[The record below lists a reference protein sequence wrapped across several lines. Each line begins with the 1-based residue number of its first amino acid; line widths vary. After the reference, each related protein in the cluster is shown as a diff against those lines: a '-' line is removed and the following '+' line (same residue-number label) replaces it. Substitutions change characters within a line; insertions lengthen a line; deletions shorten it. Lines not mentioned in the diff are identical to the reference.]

1 MQKIAI
7 LINSLG
13 GGGAERV
20 VSTLLNELCFE
31 YECYLILLEN
41 NIDYLLD
48 NRINVICLNEDVNLS
63 GIKKLIRLPFLAFKL
78 AKIIK
83 KFGFA
88 QVTSFLYRANYINI
102 LSSFFA
108 KHRVVI
114 SERIAPSAMY
124 RNNSLEDV
132 ISKILLKTLYKK
144 ADLIISV
151 SKAIEFDLIENFN
164 IGVKQVVIYNP
175 YDIESINNKTNEK
188 VGVDIDKKSIIA
200 VGTLCDRKNQQ
211 LILRS
216 FARIADNDYVL
227 YLLGKGENEDKLK
240 VLAREL
246 GIAKRVV
253 FLGFDNNPYKYLS
266 KCSIFILGSNAEGF
280 PNVLAEA
287 MVCGCAVISTDCLSG
302 PREILAPKSDIKF
315 ELRDDIELA
324 EFGVLVPVQDEIN
337 LAKAIEVVIGD
348 NELRGKYRQVAKKRA
363 NDFNIDGI
371 IKRYKE
377 VICAG

>member
-41 NIDYLLD
+41 NIDYPLD

-63 GIKKLIRLPFLAFKL
+63 GVKKLIRLPFLAFKL

-83 KFGFA
+83 KFGFN

-114 SERIAPSAMY
+114 SERIAPTAMY
-124 RNNSLEDV
+124 RKNSLEDL

-151 SKAIEFDLIENFN
+151 SKVIEFDLIENFN
-164 IGVKQVVIYNP
+164 IGVN
-175 YDIESINNKTNEK
+175 
-188 VGVDIDKKSIIA
+188 
-200 VGTLCDRKNQQ
+200 RW
-211 LILRS
+211 
-216 FARIADNDYVL
+216 
-227 YLLGKGENEDKLK
+227 
-240 VLAREL
+240 
-246 GIAKRVV
+246 
-253 FLGFDNNPYKYLS
+253 
-266 KCSIFILGSNAEGF
+266 
-280 PNVLAEA
+280 
-287 MVCGCAVISTDCLSG
+287 
-302 PREILAPKSDIKF
+302 
-315 ELRDDIELA
+315 
-324 EFGVLVPVQDEIN
+324 
-337 LAKAIEVVIGD
+337 
-348 NELRGKYRQVAKKRA
+348 
-363 NDFNIDGI
+363 
-371 IKRYKE
+371 
-377 VICAG
+377 